1 MEIDDKILASYPYIA
16 AYAHAAIE
24 SALHHLHQD
33 EPEAAVRHLLK
44 AVRQYDLHEQA
55 KKRIGL

>member
-16 AYAHAAIE
+16 GFAMASIE
-24 SALHHLHQD
+24 SALHHLHLD

-44 AVRQYDLHEQA
+44 AVRQHELHEQA
-55 KKRIGL
+55 KKRIRL